1 MAEFKIDRLRFTW
14 KGIWQT
20 GTVYAKDAVVS
31 ENGRS
36 YVCLIAHTA
45 GSVFNNDL
53 NNTAEDGA
61 PLPYWTLMLDGHTW
75 RGPWEPGISYTIGN
89 IIIYGGNAYICKE
102 GHTSATTFDLYYWNI
117 YGVFTTWQHAWV
129 QNQDYG
135 VGDIVRYGGRVY
147 RCNLAHTSAP
157 TTILGLEYDL
167 SNWDIL
173 VDNISYLGEYSP
185 LAVRYKL
192 GDVVKLGPELYICT
206 EGHLSAD
213 PFNSLNWELWMPGV
227 EFGGTWDETTVYQ
240 AGDIVVYGGY
250 SYISNI
256 VNNVGNVPSTDSVSW
271 SLFTQ
276 GYQLQQEWNGITEYK
291 IGDVVR
297 VSGQLFVAIADSL
310 NQRPTAVVI
319 NTTYVASGS
328 SGTQVNLASS
338 SGIVPGMFIKGAG
351 FGRGQIV
358 RSVGTNQ
365 VTINENSD
373 GVLVDGQNLSFTGIN
388 YTYWKMIVP
397 GTTWKFKWS
406 LSTVYH
412 VGDIAMW
419 KNASYKCVQY
429 HTSAVLNRPDNDTTN
444 QFWVLFLQ
452 NDVYNA
458 MNEPGEMVSF
468 LGGSS
473 VAIPIGPESNILKSV
488 NEFPTWSSIFITP
501 NVFYVATNGIDAPD
515 RGTTWDIPWRTIKY
529 ACDRVRAGFYN
540 QSAKYLIDQNKEF
553 IVTEAY
559 EWMKYQRANNIA
571 PFSSSQPLMSE
582 YKTKR
587 DSRYTIDA
595 LVYDLSRGGTSQTVG
610 NTLTYFDLISGNKFT
625 TPGVAA
631 GITQFTAV
639 VNYLF
644 SVTQDV
650 LANDAPTTNYQ
661 IENKTW
667 SATTNYVIN
676 EVVFYDEVWYKSI
689 DNSNSNNQP
698 DLSPLFWEVTTQP
711 TGIIEQVIDTDYTA
725 EGAAISKTSSL
736 QNIIVTAFTTGLV
749 SSIPRANDNVT
760 VTIQVKSGTYDEE
773 IPIIVPANV
782 SIVGDELRGVT
793 VRPANGVNLL
803 ATRTIGGGVNT
814 IHVGSTTNMSDGT
827 RVQFVS
833 LNPVSSASGI
843 TYINTVFGNLVS
855 GRNYYVI
862 GSSVTPTS
870 FKVRVFGDSLATVA
884 LGTAGSGYSQGLSAV
899 VSAPDTEGGY
909 TAIVSPVVDANTGSV
924 LSYTV
929 TNPGAGYT
937 SAPTVTI
944 QKPTNATANYLLDGE
959 TADKIVVDS
968 ILNTIYYGME
978 VSGTG
983 ITSNQLVINIEENTP
998 QFAQTTITLSAAV
1011 DSAPSGT
1018 ITFSDAGSGAVPGVS
1033 TISQQGVAVNLTTEN
1048 GFMYVYG
1055 GGALGDM
1062 FRLRNGTTMRNMTF
1076 SGMLGT
1082 LSDENTYGTRRPTG
1096 GSCTALDPGTGPDD
1110 TSAWIIRKSPYIQN
1124 CTNFGVGAVGLK
1136 VDSTIHNGGQ
1146 HSVVCND
1153 FTQVLSD
1160 GVGVWVYGGEA
1171 LVEAV
1176 SVFAYFCYAGYLSE
1190 NGGRSRA
1197 TNGNSS
1203 YGEYGV
1209 LSEGFDPAET
1219 PTTGAVDNRSQQ
1231 ASAAAVSSFG
1241 SNAQILKVQYTNS
1254 GSEYNIPVTNLL
1266 KYTNNFLGANWTNDG
1281 NVILFQ
1287 NSVSPFGVS
1296 EAWTLLGNTS
1306 ITDTSYIY
1314 QNLTIPAS
1322 GKVYTNV
1329 AGANLTGSGIGATFD
1344 ITTTPSG
1351 YLVTVNNQG
1360 SGYVQGNTILIT
1372 GNTFGGITGVNDLT
1386 ITVATVQPPSSVL
1399 TVTSVGVI
1407 PSGTIQYYTMS
1418 VYAKPGTAS
1427 SFDLYAIYSGS
1438 TTAISSVNYNWAT
1451 GAITSSSVDGIGTIP
1466 SLVKATPVNVNGW
1479 YRFSFGVYDVTGL
1492 NTNLQFRIYPRGRNG
1507 VSGTTI
1513 FYGTQVEV
1521 GNWAITNYYLEN
1533 STTNTYE
1540 AYANYRVTGAGSG
1553 AELVGNEIRSQ
1564 AIYQTII
1571 TETGAGFVTANNNA
1585 QGGNSGTGY
1594 LTLAQSDVATANT
1607 YVGMRLL
1614 VTSGLGAGQ
1623 YGYISSFNP
1632 VNKDAYVLK
1641 ESFTPLLINET
1652 ASGTN
1657 RFTLSTGEDVN
1668 TLYVNQPVQFIP
1680 KFFTTTVTAI
1690 SQNQITATQTIGGLS
1705 NTITVT
1711 STAQLAVNMPISF
1724 TGTTFGQIT
1733 AGFTYYVA
1741 AIVDETKIQIST
1753 TFGGVIWT
1761 LVSATGSMALNYP
1774 ANTGYLTGSTTNMFP
1789 NFAIQFTGTTIG
1801 TSITVGTYYYV
1812 NDVINSN
1819 TFTISSSL
1827 ITIAITNTTT
1837 GTNLITLSGL
1847 PDTASLLPLN
1857 PIYFNGTGFG
1867 NLSPVTKYYI
1877 SNRPNSTQ
1885 FTVSTTLI
1893 NTTATAT
1900 QTGSNLI
1907 TVASTAG
1914 FVLNNPVLFT
1924 GTTFGG
1930 LVAEQVYYISVIN
1943 NLTSFTVSLVP
1954 GGPSVTLNTAT
1965 GNIICRTTGNDVT
1978 LTTATG
1984 SMTGTTTSTK
1994 LLLDGGTGSMV
2005 GTFSTPLFG
2014 GISSATTYY
2023 VRTITTG
2030 ATNYFTVTSTSGGA
2044 TDVTLSGAT
2053 GYMQVA
2059 QVGWDNINSGTP
2071 DTPLFDST
2079 STYFIEPR
2087 LTFSEPSFNQS
2098 SVVNLGGAGNT
2109 VYNSIAYG
2117 NGYFYVSANSGNNL
2131 VRTQNGS
2138 SYTSITL
2145 PTSAL
2150 WTSVAVGNSFVVLIS
2165 FSGTGTGSQVLYS
2178 NSDGNSWLTSTL
2190 PSLSGWTELAYGNG
2204 KFVALSSGAAY
2215 YDLATTNVTS
2225 SGSGCRVTVRR
2236 FGTTYRV
2243 VVTTPGTSYAVADTI
2258 RILGTSLGG
2267 ASPANDLTLLVD
2279 SVLAGGVAAVSI
2291 SSGTAVAGSG
2301 SQPAYS
2307 SNFGATWTLGSGIS
2321 QLAWSSVTYGLGK
2334 FVAIAD
2340 NSRNVATSTDGI
2352 TWTVTSNA
2360 LPVSSTWSAVTY
2372 GNNKFVAVSSTGT
2385 NPAYSLDG
2393 ITWYASP
2400 YTITATTVSYGQGVY
2415 VAFNDNSAQGYTSED
2430 GILWKT
2436 RSIATTGLGLVSTFG
2451 IPTSSNVG
2459 TFISVSRTGFSTNT
2473 FAGCRA
2479 QGRPNVY
2486 NSEIISVTLWE
2497 PGSNYSGVP
2506 TVTYTDPNN
2515 SADATLLTRLGSGSL
2530 GGPTF
2535 ISRGVNYNTT
2545 STAITI
2551 AGAGYA
2557 DNYQIGTTLY
2567 AKNVTKLPTPG
2578 SNLQFIGA
2586 NTQIYK
2592 VTSATALYGTT
2603 APLITAQLTIS
2614 PALTTDTT
2622 PEHTTN
2628 FTVREKYSQVRLT
2641 NHDFLNIGF
2650 GNTYQSNYPGFP
2662 IDTNLNQSNYTVESN
2677 NGRVFYS
2684 STDQDGNFSV
2694 GGLFGVEQATGIVTL
2709 SASQFGLTGLSQ
2721 LKLGGVSVGNNQVI
2735 ITAFST
2741 DTSFLANSNSI
2752 IPTQRAIKSY
2762 LAGRLSQGGA
2772 NTFTGQLTAGT
2783 VVVGGPDKITS
2794 TIAEGQ
2800 AGWQVRM
2807 LNKVNITGQFAGVDG
2822 DLPAMQFFIRN
2833 GTSKGF
2839 NGRNFQ

>member
-36 YVCLIAHTA
+36 YVCLTAHTA

-53 NNTAEDGA
+53 NNTGEDGS
-61 PLPYWTLMLDGHTW
+61 PQPYWTLMLDGHTW
-75 RGPWEPGISYTIGN
+75 RGAWEPGISYTIGN

-102 GHTSATTFDLYYWNI
+102 GHTSATTFDPYYWDV

-129 QNQDYG
+129 QNTGYG

-147 RCNLAHTSAP
+147 RCSTAHTSAP

-167 SNWDIL
+167 ANWEIL
-173 VDNISYLGEYSP
+173 VNNIAYRGEYNP
-185 LAVRYKL
+185 LAFRYKL
-192 GDVVKLGPELYICT
+192 GDVAKLGPELYICT

-213 PFNSLNWELWMPGV
+213 PFDPLKWDLWMPGV

-256 VNNVGNVPSTDSVSW
+256 VNNVGNTPSTDPVSW

-276 GYQLQQEWNGITEYK
+276 GYELQQEWSGVTEYK

-310 NQRPTAVVI
+310 NQRPTAVII

-328 SGTQVNLASS
+328 TGVQVNLASA
-338 SGIVPGMFIKGAG
+338 SGIVPGMFIKGTG
-351 FGRGQIV
+351 FSRGQIV
-358 RSVGTNQ
+358 KTVGTNQ
-365 VTINENSD
+365 VTINESPD
-373 GVLVDGQNLSFTGIN
+373 GSPIDGQSLSFTGIN
-388 YTYWKMIVP
+388 YTYWKMVVP

-406 LSTVYH
+406 LTTVYH

-429 HTSAVLNRPDNDTTN
+429 HTSSVINRPDNDTTN
-444 QFWVLFLQ
+444 QYWVLFLQ
-452 NDVYNA
+452 NDIYNA
-458 MNEPGEMVSF
+458 LNENGEMVSF
-468 LGGSS
+468 LNGSS

-559 EWMKYQRANNIA
+559 EWMKYQRANNIP
-571 PFSSSQPLMSE
+571 PFSSAQPLMNE
-582 YKTKR
+582 FKTKR

-639 VNYLF
+639 INYLF
-644 SVTQDV
+644 SVTQSV
-650 LANDAPTTNYQ
+650 LSNTAPTLNYQ

-667 SATTNYVIN
+667 AAITNYAVN
-676 EVVFYDEVWYKSI
+676 DVVFYDGDWYKSLVS
-689 DNSNSNNQP
+689 SNNNNQP
-698 DLSPLFWEVTTQP
+698 DTSPTQWELTTTP
-711 TGIIEQVIDTDYTA
+711 ASIINQVINNSYTA
-725 EGAAISKTSSL
+725 EGAAISKTASL
-736 QNIIVTAFTTGLV
+736 QSIIVTAFTTGLV

-760 VTIQVKSGTYDEE
+760 VTIQVKSGTYDEN
-773 IPIIVPANV
+773 IPIIVPANT

-814 IHVGSTTNMSDGT
+814 IHVGSTTNMHEGT

-862 GSSVTPTS
+862 GSSITPTS

-899 VSAPDTEGGY
+899 VSAPETAGGY
-909 TAIVSPVVDANTGSV
+909 TATVSPVVDATTGSV
-924 LSYTV
+924 LSYTI
-929 TNPGAGYT
+929 TAPGSGYT
-937 SAPTVTI
+937 DNPVVTI
-944 QKPTNATANYLLDGE
+944 QKPVNATSNYLQAGA
-959 TADKIVVDS
+959 TADQIVVDS
-968 ILNTIYYGME
+968 ILNVIHYGME

-983 ITSNQLVINIEENTP
+983 ITSNQKVLNIEENTP

-1011 DSAPSGT
+1011 DSTPSGT
-1018 ITFSDAGSGAVPGVS
+1018 ITFSDTGSGAVPGVT
-1033 TISQQGVAVNLTTEN
+1033 TISQQGIAVNLTTEN

-1082 LSDENTYGTRRPTG
+1082 LSDENIYGTRRPTG
-1096 GSCTALDPGTGPDD
+1096 GSCTALDPGTDPDD

-1124 CTNFGVGAVGLK
+1124 CTNFGAGAVGLK

-1209 LSEGFDPAET
+1209 LSEGFDPNEI
-1219 PTTGAVDNRSQQ
+1219 PTTGSVDNRSQQ

-1254 GSEYNIPVTNLL
+1254 GSDYNIPVTNMLT
-1266 KYTNNFLGANWTNDG
+1266 YTNDFIGAAWTNDG
-1281 NVILFQ
+1281 NAILFQ
-1287 NSVSPFGVS
+1287 NSLSPFGS
-1296 EAWTLLGNTS
+1296 AEAWTILGNTS

-1314 QNLTIPAS
+1314 QNISIPAS

-1329 AGANLTGSGIGATFD
+1329 SGLNLNGTGIGATFD
-1344 ITTTPSG
+1344 ITTTPGG
-1351 YLVTVNNQG
+1351 YVVTVNNQG
-1360 SGYVQGNTILIT
+1360 SGYVQGNQILIT

-1386 ITVATVQPPSSVL
+1386 ITVASIQPPSSVL
-1399 TVTSVGVI
+1399 TVTSNGLV
-1407 PSGTIQYYTMS
+1407 PSGTTQYYTFS
-1418 VYAKPGTAS
+1418 IYAKPGTAS
-1427 SFDLYAIYSGS
+1427 NFDIYAIYSGS
-1438 TTAISSVNYNWAT
+1438 STVTSSVNYNWVT
-1451 GAITSSSVDGIGTIP
+1451 GAVTGTSVDSVGAIP
-1466 SLVKATPVNVNGW
+1466 SLVKATPTNVNGW
-1479 YRFSFGVYDVTGL
+1479 YRFSFGIYDVTGL
-1492 NTNLQFRIYPRGRNG
+1492 NTTLQFRIYPRGRNG
-1507 VSGTTI
+1507 VSGSTI
-1513 FYGTQVEV
+1513 FYGAQIEV
-1521 GNWAITNYYLEN
+1521 GSWAITNYYLEN
-1533 STTNTYE
+1533 ATTNTYT
-1540 AYANYRVTGAGSG
+1540 AFANIRVTGAGSG
-1553 AELVGNEIRSQ
+1553 ALLIGNETRSQ

-1571 TETGAGFVTANNNA
+1571 TNGGSGFITANNNA
-1585 QGGNSGTGY
+1585 QGGNSGVGY

-1607 YVGMRLL
+1607 YIGMRLL

-1623 YGYISSFNP
+1623 YGYISNFNP
-1632 VNKDAYVLK
+1632 VTKDAYVLK
-1641 ESFTPLLINET
+1641 ESFTPLLINQT

-1668 TLYVNQPVQFIP
+1668 SLYVNQPVQFIP

-1690 SQNQITATQTIGGLS
+1690 SQNQITATETIGGLS

-1733 AGFTYYVA
+1733 AGYTYYVA
-1741 AIVDETKIQIST
+1741 NIVDGTKIQIST

-1761 LVSATGSMALNYP
+1761 LVSATGTMSLNYP
-1774 ANTGYLTGSTTNMFP
+1774 ANTGYLTASTTNMFP

-1819 TFTISSSL
+1819 TFTISASL
-1827 ITIAITNTTT
+1827 LSISITNTTT

-1847 PDTASLLPLN
+1847 PDTTSLIPLN
-1857 PIYFNGTGFG
+1857 PIYFVGTGFG
-1867 NLSPVTKYYI
+1867 NISEITKYYI

-1885 FTVSTTLI
+1885 FTVSTSIIT
-1893 NTTATAT
+1893 TTATAT
-1900 QTGSNLI
+1900 STGSNLI
-1907 TVASTAG
+1907 TVTSTAG
-1914 FVLNNPVLFT
+1914 FVLNNPVMFT
-1924 GTTFGG
+1924 GTAFGG

-1943 NLTSFTVSLVP
+1943 NSTSFTVSAVP
-1954 GGPSVTLNTAT
+1954 SGPAVTLNTAT
-1965 GNIICRTTGNDVT
+1965 GNIICRTTGADVA

-1984 SMTGTTTSTK
+1984 SMVGTTTSTK
-1994 LLLDGGTGSMV
+1994 LLLDGGTGSMT

-2014 GISSATTYY
+2014 GVTSATTYY
-2023 VRTITTG
+2023 IRTITTG
-2030 ATNYFTVTSTSGGA
+2030 ATNYFTIASTSGGA
-2044 TDVTLSGAT
+2044 TDVTLTSGT

-2059 QVGWDNINSGTP
+2059 QVGWDNINPGTP

-2087 LTFSEPSFNQS
+2087 LTFSEPAFNQA
-2098 SVVNLGGAGNT
+2098 SVVSLGGAST
-2109 VYNSIAYG
+2109 SVYNAIAFG
-2117 NGYFYVSANSGNNL
+2117 NGYFYVTSDYGNSL
-2131 VRTQNGS
+2131 VRSQNGG
-2138 SYTSITL
+2138 SYVQITL
-2145 PTSAL
+2145 PVTSQ
-2150 WTSVAVGNSFVVLIS
+2150 WTSVAAGNGFVVLIS
-2165 FSGTGTGSQVLYS
+2165 FSGTGSGSQVIYS
-2178 NSDGNSWLTSTL
+2178 NSDGNSWLLSNL
-2190 PSLSGWTELAYGNG
+2190 PSLSGWTQLIYGNG
-2204 KFVALSSGAAY
+2204 KFIALSSGAAY
-2215 YDLATTNVTS
+2215 YDLATSNVSS
-2225 SGSGCRVTVRR
+2225 SGSGCKVTVRR
-2236 FGTTYRV
+2236 FGTSYRV
-2243 VVTTPGTSYAVADTI
+2243 VITTPGTGYAVSDTI
-2258 RILGTSLGG
+2258 RVLGTSLGG
-2267 ASPANDLTLLVD
+2267 ASPANDLTLTVGT
-2279 SVLAGGVAAVSI
+2279 VLAGGV
-2291 SSGTAVAGSG
+2291 SSVTVAGTAVAGSG

-2307 SNFGATWTLGSGIS
+2307 TNFGATWALGSGIT
-2321 QLAWSSVTYGLGK
+2321 QLAWSSITYGQGK
-2334 FVAIAD
+2334 FVAIAN
-2340 NSRNVATSTDGI
+2340 NSRDVAISTNGI

-2360 LPVSSTWSAVTY
+2360 LPVSSTWSKVTY
-2372 GNNKFVAVSSTGT
+2372 GNNKFVAVSSTST

-2415 VAFNDNSAQGYTSED
+2415 LALNDNSAIGYTSED
-2430 GILWKT
+2430 GILWKQRT
-2436 RSIATTGLGLVSTFG
+2436 ITTTGIGMVSTYG
-2451 IPTSSNVG
+2451 VPTSSNVG
-2459 TFISVSRTGFSTNT
+2459 TFISISSTGFSTNT

-2479 QGRPNVY
+2479 QGRPSVY
-2486 NSEIISVTLWE
+2486 NSEISSITLWE
-2497 PGSNYSGVP
+2497 PGSNYNGVP
-2506 TVTYTDPNN
+2506 TVSYTDPNN
-2515 SADATLLTRLGSGSL
+2515 SSDATLIARLGSGSL
-2530 GGPTF
+2530 AGPTF
-2535 ISRGVNYNTT
+2535 VSRGTNYNTT

-2551 AGAGYA
+2551 AGGGYA

-2567 AKNVTKLPTPG
+2567 AKNVSKLPTPG
-2578 SNLQFIGA
+2578 SNLQFVGA

-2592 VTSATALYGTT
+2592 VTSSTALYGST
-2603 APLITAQLTIS
+2603 APNLTVQLTVS
-2614 PALTTDTT
+2614 PALDTSTT
-2622 PEHTTN
+2622 PEHTTS

-2641 NHDFLNIGF
+2641 NHDFLNIGY

-2752 IPTQRAIKSY
+2752 LPTQRAIKAY

-2807 LNKVNITGQFAGVDG
+2807 LSKVNIKGQFAGVDG
-2822 DLPAMQFFIRN
+2822 DLPALQFFVRN